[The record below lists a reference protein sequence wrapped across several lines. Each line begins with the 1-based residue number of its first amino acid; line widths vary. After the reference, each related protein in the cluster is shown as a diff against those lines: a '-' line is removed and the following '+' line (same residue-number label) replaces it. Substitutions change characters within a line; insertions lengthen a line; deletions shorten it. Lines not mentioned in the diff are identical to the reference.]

1 MIHTWRSW
9 YIFLLNQT
17 KLKKKQGIDKFTT
30 CGPYDIMRKEKF
42 HEVFVVFIE
51 TSDSLWIVFE
61 QYSHAL
67 QTITPICHIQDRDNK
82 VWLEHENITR

>member
-1 MIHTWRSW
+1 
-9 YIFLLNQT
+9 
-17 KLKKKQGIDKFTT
+17 
-30 CGPYDIMRKEKF
+30 MRKEKF